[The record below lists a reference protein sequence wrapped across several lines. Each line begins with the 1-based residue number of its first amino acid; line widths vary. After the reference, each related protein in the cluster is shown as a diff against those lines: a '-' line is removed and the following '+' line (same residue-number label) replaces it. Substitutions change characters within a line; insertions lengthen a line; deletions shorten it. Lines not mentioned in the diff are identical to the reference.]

1 MNLIREKDFVKFE
14 EKKMILNNQ
23 YGNITK
29 ATFIRRKKY
38 FQSVFSWLSTSVILF
53 GINMVTN
60 HHVHWWK
67 SVFFFWGIAI
77 LFKTI
82 SLIKHELWNEEDEM
96 QYNKNRRRQLI
107 REENENIP
115 LDLNQPK
122 KEKETIKKYWNS
134 KDFV

>member
-1 MNLIREKDFVKFE
+1 
-14 EKKMILNNQ
+14 
-23 YGNITK
+23 
-29 ATFIRRKKY
+29 
-38 FQSVFSWLSTSVILF
+38 
-53 GINMVTN
+53 
-60 HHVHWWK
+60 
-67 SVFFFWGIAI
+67 
-77 LFKTI
+77 
-82 SLIKHELWNEEDEM
+82 M